1 MRRTLLVASAALAA
15 CAVPAAA
22 APGDFRVACLTSA
35 GDVARARPGTCV
47 ILGLGFGDA
56 GYFALR
62 NLRWTGW
69 GTPSAAARG
78 VHLSVGFETEVVTR
92 IPARV
97 TLGRLRR
104 GCDGRRWYTAVRVSL
119 NGGRPLGMRLPS
131 CPGPRD

>member
-1 MRRTLLVASAALAA
+1 MRHAVVLALVAM
-15 CAVPAAA
+15 AAA
-22 APGDFRVACLTSA
+22 ASSATAAPADFRVACLTRD
-35 GDVARARPGTCV
+35 GDTGRAKPGTCV

-56 GYFALR
+56 GYHALR

-69 GTPSAAARG
+69 GAPTATARG
-78 VHLSVGFETEVVTR
+78 IHMSVGFETEAVTR

-104 GCDGRRWYTAVRVSL
+104 GCDGRRWYTSVRVSL

-131 CPGPRD
+131 CPGPRN